1 MCLAA
6 KTPSTI
12 AQQNAATTPKLMKT
26 MEATNWKRRMEGGG
40 RGALASSLFITLT
53 CLYLSSAN
61 MEQFD
66 FPSATRL
73 FVSSRLCTEGQQED
87 THFHQP
93 TGSTAGCS
101 SLNVPHS
108 PFSFFFFFIYF
119 FNCHLKAYSV
129 AQGRTL
135 SGAVRVAGEEGTGF
149 KTRDGLHVQR
159 LLRCNIH
166 TKNLC

>member
-26 MEATNWKRRMEGGG
+26 MEATNWKRRMGGWGG

-93 TGSTAGCS
+93 TGSTAGFS
-101 SLNVPHS
+101 HS
-108 PFSFFFFFIYF
+108 PFFLKLSFESIFG
-119 FNCHLKAYSV
+119 CTGPHPV
-129 AQGRTL
+129 C
-135 SGAVRVAGEEGTGF
+135 RVAGGEGPGF
-149 KTRDGLHVQR
+149 KDQRWTTRAKSSTLQHSHQKSLSKTLELQF
-159 LLRCNIH
+159 LLFC
-166 TKNLC
+166 